1 MDLVPALE
9 EPLKKVLGPAT
20 AKVMAE
26 HLGLHSVGD
35 LLHHYPR
42 RYEERGQL
50 THLADLPMDEH
61 VTVVAQVADAR
72 LHSFASAKAPRGKG
86 QRLEVTITDGSGR
99 LQLVFFGNGV
109 HKPHKEL
116 LPGTRAMFAGKV
128 SVFNR
133 RLQLA
138 HPAYELL
145 RGTAQDAEDTVENW
159 AGALIPIY
167 PATAKLESWK
177 IGKAVQTVL
186 PSAQEAVDPLPDPL
200 RAGRGLVSL
209 PEALLKIHR
218 PHTKADID
226 DARSRLKWDEAFVLQ
241 VALARRRHAD
251 AQLPA
256 VARRPRPGGLLTAFD
271 DRLPFTLTE
280 GQRKVSKEIFDDLA
294 TEHPMHRLL
303 QGEVGSGKAQPLD
316 SLVLTPAGFRRM
328 GDLSVRDEVVVPDGE
343 VALIDGVFPQGER
356 DVWRLVLSDG
366 SSVEC
371 DDEHLWIVGT
381 RCGWHRGE
389 APEIMTT
396 REIRLDTFNA
406 DGSSKWYLPAA
417 TAVDLGDDSGLPLD
431 PYLLGLLLG
440 NGSFRHHVR
449 LSAIDDE
456 IHDFVATAVA
466 PECRLVP
473 VPGSRCDVTI
483 EPTQRAHGVRNP
495 VIQILRDM
503 NLWGVAPHG
512 TCIPDK
518 FKNTSIKNRL
528 ALLQGLLDT
537 AGTVHRD
544 GFSVSFRSASRR
556 LADDVA
562 WLVRSL
568 GGRARVLPKKA
579 SFDVSVALP
588 HEYAPF
594 RLTRKAERV
603 RPRPKD
609 HTVRRGI
616 RAVEYVGRKPVQ
628 CISVAHPSHAYVT
641 DNFTV
646 THNTMVALRAM
657 LAVVDADG
665 QAALLAPTEVL
676 AQQHHRSVV
685 EMMGELAEGGMLG
698 GAEHATKVVLLTGSI
713 GAAARRRALLDLA
726 TGEAGIVI
734 GTHALI
740 EDKVQFHD
748 LGLVVVDEQHRFG
761 VEQRDALRGKG
772 KQPPHLLVMTAT
784 PIPRTVAMTVFG
796 DLETSVLDQLPAGR
810 SPIAS
815 HVVPAADKPHFLS
828 RAWERVREEAGN
840 GHQAYVV
847 CPRIGDEED
856 DPKKAGK
863 SPEDEAERRP
873 PLAVLDVADQL
884 AGGPLQGLKVEVLH
898 GRMHPDDKD
907 AVMRRFAAGETDV
920 LVATTVIEVGVNVPN
935 ATVMVIMD
943 ADRFGVSQLHQL
955 RGRVGRGSAA
965 GLCLLVTEMPEASAA
980 RQRLNAVA
988 ATLDGFELSRIDLE
1002 QRREG
1007 DVLGQAQSGA
1017 RTSLRVLAVIEDEEI
1032 IAEAR
1037 EEAVR
1042 LVASDPELTQ
1052 LPGLRTALD
1061 ALLDAEREQY
1071 LEKG

>member
-9 EPLKKVLGPAT
+9 EPLKKVLGPPT

-26 HLGLHSVGD
+26 HLGLHTVGD

-61 VTVVAQVADAR
+61 VTVVAMVADAR

-145 RGTAQDAEDTVENW
+145 RGDSEETVETW

-177 IGKAVQTVL
+177 IGKAIQTVL
-186 PSAQEAVDPLPDPL
+186 PSAQEAIDPLTDSL
-200 RAGRGLVSL
+200 REGRGLVAL

-218 PHTKADID
+218 PHTKADIAA
-226 DARSRLKWDEAFVLQ
+226 ARDRLKWDEAFVLQ

-256 VARRPRPGGLLTAFD
+256 VARRARPDGLLTAFD
-271 DRLPFTLTE
+271 ARLPFTLTE
-280 GQRKVSKEIFDDLA
+280 GQQRVSKEIFDDLS

-303 QGEVGSGKAQPLD
+303 QGEVGSGKAQPLH
-316 SLVLTPAGFRRM
+316 SLVLTPRGFRRM
-328 GDLSVRDEVVVPDGE
+328 GDLRVGDEVVVPTGE
-343 VALIDGVFPQGER
+343 IALIDGVFPQGER
-356 DVWRLVLSDG
+356 DVWRIRLSDG
-366 SSVEC
+366 SAVEC
-371 DDEHLWIVGT
+371 DDEHLWVVGT
-381 RCGWHRGE
+381 SHGWDRGQP
-389 APEIMTT
+389 PEVLTT
-396 REIRLDTFNA
+396 REIRHDLVEA
-406 DGSSKWYLPAA
+406 DGSPKWYIPAA
-417 TAVDLGDDSGLPLD
+417 GPVDLGDDCGLPLD
-431 PYLLGLLLG
+431 PYLFGLVLGDG
-440 NGSFRHHVR
+440 DYPPQMARSSDG
-449 LSAIDDE
+449 AGD
-456 IHDFVATAVA
+456 
-466 PECRLVP
+466 P
-473 VPGSRCDVTI
+473 V
-483 EPTQRAHGVRNP
+483 TQA
-495 VIQILRDM
+495 LRDLDM
-503 NLWGVAPHG
+503 RGLAAQDMFVPAE
-512 TCIPDK
+512 

-528 ALLQGLLDT
+528 ALLQGLMDAL
-537 AGTVHRD
+537 GTV
-544 GFSVSFRSASRR
+544 GQNGMSVSLRSASPT

-568 GGRARVLPKKA
+568 GGTAHVLPGQEA
-579 SFDVSVALP
+579 VDVSVALP
-588 HEYAPF
+588 DGYPPF
-594 RLTRKAERV
+594 RLTRKADRV
-603 RPRPKD
+603 RHRPAD
-609 HTVRRGI
+609 NTFRRAI
-616 RAVEYVGRKPVQ
+616 RAVEHVGRGPVQ
-628 CISVAHPSHAYVT
+628 CISVGHPSHAYVT
-641 DNFTV
+641 DHFTV

-657 LAVVDADG
+657 LAVVDAGG
-665 QAALLAPTEVL
+665 QAAMLAPTEVL

-698 GAEHATKVVLLTGSI
+698 GAEHATKVVLLTGSM
-713 GAAARRRALLDLA
+713 GAAARRQALLDLV

-815 HVVPAADKPHFLS
+815 HVVPAADKPHFLA
-828 RAWERVREEAGN
+828 RAWERVREEVAN

-856 DPKKAGK
+856 DPKKAGNKK
-863 SPEDEAERRP
+863 SAEDEAEKRP

-884 AGGPLQGLKVEVLH
+884 SKGPLSGLAVEVLH

-935 ATVMVIMD
+935 ATAMVIMD

-965 GLCLLVTEMPEASAA
+965 GLCLLVSEMPEASPA

-1017 RTSLRVLAVIEDEEI
+1017 RTSLRMLAVIEDEEI

-1037 EEAVR
+1037 QEAAA
-1042 LVASDPELTQ
+1042 LVAADPELTR

-1061 ALLDAEREQY
+1061 ALLDDEREQY

>member
-61 VTVVAQVADAR
+61 VTVVAMVADAR
-72 LHSFASAKAPRGKG
+72 LHTFASSKAPRGKG

-145 RGTAQDAEDTVENW
+145 RGDSEETIETW

-177 IGKAVQTVL
+177 IGKAIQTVL
-186 PSAQEAVDPLPDPL
+186 PSAQEAIDPLPDAL
-200 RAGRGLVSL
+200 REGRGLVPL

-218 PHTKADID
+218 PHTKADIE

-256 VARRPRPGGLLTAFD
+256 APRRPAQDGLLTAFD

-280 GQRKVSKEIFDDLA
+280 GQRKVSREIFDDLA

-328 GDLSVRDEVVVPDGE
+328 EDLRVGDEVIVPDGE
-343 VALIDGVFPQGER
+343 IALIDGVFPQGER

-381 RCGWHRGE
+381 SCGWHRGQ
-389 APEIMTT
+389 PPKVMTT
-396 REIRLDTFNA
+396 REIRLDTFKAN
-406 DGSSKWYLPAA
+406 GSSKWYLPAA
-417 TAVDLGDDSGLPLD
+417 TPVDLGDDSGLPLD
-431 PYLLGLLLG
+431 PYLFGLLLG
-440 NGSFRHHVR
+440 DGSFRHNLR
-449 LSAIDDE
+449 LSTIDAE
-456 IHDFVATAVA
+456 IRDAVAMAVA
-466 PECRLVP
+466 PECQLIP
-473 VPGSRCDVTI
+473 VKGSRCDYTI
-483 EPTQRAHGVRNP
+483 QMTHRAGGARNP
-495 VIQILRDM
+495 VIQTLRDL
-503 NLWGVAPHG
+503 NLWGVTSHG
-512 TCIPDK
+512 KFVPEA

-528 ALLQGLLDT
+528 AVLQGLMDT
-537 AGTVHRD
+537 DGTVHTG
-544 GFSVSFRSASRR
+544 GFSASFCSASRT
-556 LADDVA
+556 LAEDVA
-562 WLVRSL
+562 WLARSL
-568 GGRARVLPKKA
+568 GGRARILPKREA
-579 SFDVSVALP
+579 FNVSVSLP
-588 HEYAPF
+588 DLYAPF
-594 RLTRKAERV
+594 RLTRKAEQLG
-603 RPRPKD
+603 PRPKFN
-609 HTVRRGI
+609 TFRRGI
-616 RAVEYVGRKPVQ
+616 RAVEYVGRKPAQ
-628 CISVAHPSHAYVT
+628 CISLAHPSHAYVT

-657 LAVVDADG
+657 LAVVDTGG
-665 QAALLAPTEVL
+665 QAAMLAPTEVL
-676 AQQHHRSVV
+676 AQQHHRSIV

-698 GAEHATKVVLLTGSI
+698 GAEQATKVVVLTGSM
-713 GAAARRRALLDLA
+713 GAAARRQALLDLV

-815 HVVPAADKPHFLS
+815 HVVPAADKPHFLA
-828 RAWERVREEAGN
+828 RAWERVREEVGN

-856 DPKKAGK
+856 DPKKTGKKK
-863 SPEDEAERRP
+863 SPEDEAEKRP
-873 PLAVLDVADQL
+873 PLAVLDVADHL
-884 AGGPLQGLKVEVLH
+884 AKGPLQGLRVEVLH
-898 GRMHPDDKD
+898 GRMPPDDKD

-935 ATVMVIMD
+935 ATAMVIMD

-1017 RTSLRVLAVIEDEEI
+1017 RSSLRVLAVIEDEEI

-1037 EEAVR
+1037 EEAASV
-1042 LVASDPELTQ
+1042 VAADPELTQ

-1061 ALLDAEREQY
+1061 ALLDEEREQY